1 MFRPPQLCAVWGRV
15 AVAATLLVA
24 VPGVA
29 RAQFERASVSG
40 TITDQQG
47 GVVPGV
53 TITAVQVT
61 TQQSRT
67 AVSDA
72 SGYYS
77 IPSLMP
83 GKYDISVEL
92 DGFKKTTR
100 AAVQLDAA
108 ASVTLAFTLEPG
120 ALTEVVTVTSDAPPL
135 QTDVTVRKTVEAKD
149 LEQLSFSGRNPAR
162 RPGAQGRRG
171 RRQLQ
176 QPAASRPS
184 ATAAST
190 STAAAPKRTTSRSTA
205 PSPSAPGRPA
215 RSSASRT
222 STRSRK
228 CRC

>member
-15 AVAATLLVA
+15 ALAATLLVA

-40 TITDQQG
+40 TVTDQQG

-53 TITAVQVT
+53 TVTAVQVT

-67 AVSDA
+67 AVTDA
-72 SGYYS
+72 SGFYTH
-77 IPSLMP
+77 PVADARQVRHL
-83 GKYDISVEL
+83 G
-92 DGFKKTTR
+92 R
-100 AAVQLDAA
+100 ARRIQEDH
-108 ASVTLAFTLEPG
+108 PRG
-120 ALTEVVTVTSDAPPL
+120 
-135 QTDVTVRKTVEAKD
+135 
-149 LEQLSFSGRNPAR
+149 GPAR
-162 RPGAQGRRG
+162 R
-171 RRQLQ
+171 RRQRRPRVHARARRADRSGHRHVRCAAAPDRRHRPQDRRSQGPRAALVLRPQ
-176 QPAASRPS
+176 SRSASRRSRPAWSAATSTTWASPRS

-222 STRSRK
+222 STRCRKSR
-228 CRC
+228 C